1 MKTDYFNL
9 IESKVNTEAILEK
22 KISKL
27 LKNNQKGGFAPLAA
41 KYLAKKVIS
50 NPTLQNAAKK
60 GMSKMSSFGKSA
72 SKNAMAGMK
81 TAKYGL
87 NNASSKMK
95 TVGKKGISGLKTVGT
110 YGKEKIG
117 KPIAKS
123 AKKSYNAAVKS
134 YEKSKE
140 VNKLIKNIQ
149 PNTAE
154 SPSYPTK
161 LQVIPRDPHMTKK
174 LSNKFTAHLED
185 IQNKINNTSEKI
197 NKQLKYVEEEQRIL
211 DEKKEILDEMYATS
225 SEQQAERSW
234 DQVKAIG
241 RGATYFVDRF
251 MSFIRWMLLLF
262 IKLLI
267 AFQPLIWAIA
277 AIICVL
283 VLILLIA
290 WLIRGGKFKITDN
303 DGNDVGPPT
312 DDDAKEA
319 CSKNYGSCGPK
330 PAWNW
335 NNFIKNPIQYTL
347 ERNLNEVNNSL
358 NIPDTL
364 NKLKIQNPIYT
375 LRKNFKLLNN
385 DNFKTNRSSY
395 GKQREDNVSF
405 INYELIDEKI
415 SNDYFKTPSTQN
427 ANHSINLL
435 KPKNIE
441 WELPH
446 LDYVNTD
453 MSKLPESIKNYKD
466 NTNSDSFSLN
476 DTSKIIFPWKLT
488 NDKWSLDCNTI
499 FTNNKE
505 TGLYQ
510 DSGDNCVAKS
520 YDPTQFTSVT

>member
-9 IESKVNTEAILEK
+9 IESKVNSEAILEK

-27 LKNNQKGGFAPLAA
+27 LKNNQKGGFVPILAA
-41 KYLAKKVIS
+41 RAARKLAS
-50 NPTLQNAAKK
+50 NPAVQNAVRT
-60 GMSKMSSFGKSA
+60 GMSKMGSVGQKGISGA
-72 SKNAMAGMK
+72 K
-81 TAKYGL
+81 TMGQKGISGAKIMGQKGISG
-87 NNASSKMK
+87 AK
-95 TVGKKGISGLKTVGT
+95 TVGKI
-110 YGKEKIG
+110 GKEKIG

-123 AKKSYNAAVKS
+123 VSKSYNTAVKS

-149 PNTAE
+149 PNSAK
-154 SPSYPTK
+154 SPSYPGK
-161 LQVIPRDPHMTKK
+161 LQVIPTDPHMTKK
-174 LSNKFTAHLED
+174 LSNKFSAHLED
-185 IQNKINNTSEKI
+185 IQTKINDTSEKI
-197 NKQLKYVEEEQRIL
+197 NEQLKYVEEEQRIL

-225 SEQQAERSW
+225 SEEEAERSW
-234 DQVKAIG
+234 DKVKAIG
-241 RGATYFVDRF
+241 KGATYFVDRF
-251 MSFIRWMLLLF
+251 MSSIRWMFLLL
-262 IKLLI
+262 IKVLL
-267 AFQPLIWAIA
+267 ALEPLIWAIA
-277 AIICVL
+277 AIICLL
-283 VLILLIA
+283 VLALLIA
-290 WLIRGGKFKITDN
+290 WLIRGGKFKVTDN
-303 DGNDVGPPT
+303 DGNEVDPPT
-312 DDDAKEA
+312 DDDAKET
-319 CSKNYGSCGPK
+319 CSKNYGSCGAK

-364 NKLKIQNPIYT
+364 NKLRIQNPIYT

-385 DNFKTNRSSY
+385 DNFKTNRISY
-395 GKQREDNVSF
+395 GKQREDNISF
-405 INYELIDEKI
+405 INYGLIDEKI
-415 SNDYFKTPSTQN
+415 SNDYFKTPDTQN

-446 LDYVNTD
+446 LDYVNSD

-466 NTNSDSFSLN
+466 NTNPDSFSLN

-499 FTNNKE
+499 FTNNQE

-510 DSGDNCVAKS
+510 ESGDNCIAKS
-520 YDPTQFTSVT
+520 YSPTQFTIVT